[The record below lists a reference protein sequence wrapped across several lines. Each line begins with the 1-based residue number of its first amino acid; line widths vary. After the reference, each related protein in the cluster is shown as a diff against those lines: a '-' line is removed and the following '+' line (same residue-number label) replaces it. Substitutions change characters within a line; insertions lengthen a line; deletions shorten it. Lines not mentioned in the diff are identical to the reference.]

1 MHTIKVLVLMNSIKT
16 TDFST
21 IPTTIPQSRLKNRL
35 KELANFCF
43 MKGQETTCLSNEK
56 KTYFVKKKPTPILSH
71 SSLKLIS

>member
-1 MHTIKVLVLMNSIKT
+1 MLSVHTIKVLVLMNSIKT

-43 MKGQETTCLSNEK
+43 MKMKCQETTCLSNEK
-56 KTYFVKKKPTPILSH
+56 KNLIL
-71 SSLKLIS
+71 